1 MLITFA
7 APAPVRPPA
16 RRSLNLRQVASA
28 LLLTTS
34 AAWAVAAHAGS
45 TLLGRAVLPAN
56 TFAPGPTAG
65 QFVSGNTNGVALPL
79 DARQPV
85 QGFSAVLRGP
95 KRGVYY
101 VMSDNGFGA
110 KANSADALLRV
121 YAVEPDFHS
130 GTVHPADFVR
140 GKRLAGFTPESFITL
155 HDPDR
160 KLGFAVV
167 ADGAT
172 YPGSTLNV
180 APEVTQRRLLTGGD
194 LDIESIRFVKGK
206 GNGEFWFGDEFGPFL
221 VRTDRQG
228 KVLQA
233 AVSLPNTRQLGANP
247 LVQSPDNPLLA
258 SSSAANLPRSR
269 GFEGMALSAHHQF
282 GQFLYTL
289 LEGALTTDSEPRRLI
304 INQFDLK
311 KRAYTTRSW
320 AYKTDDP
327 SHAIGDFTAVN
338 RHVLLVIERDG
349 GQGPTAK
356 FKKVFKVDLRRS
368 DADGFL
374 HKEEVVDLLAIADP
388 EHRGG
393 NGTVNGVFSF
403 PFVTIE
409 NVLPLGQRK
418 LLVIN
423 DNNYP
428 FSTGR
433 TAGVPDDNE
442 FILIGLDK
450 PLAGDERE
458 DGDND

>member
-1 MLITFA
+1 M
-7 APAPVRPPA
+7 
-16 RRSLNLRQVASA
+16 RQVASA

-45 TLLGRAVLPAN
+45 TLLGRAVLPAG
-56 TFAPGPTAG
+56 TFAPGPTSG
-65 QFVSGNTNGVALPL
+65 QFASGNTNGVVLPL

-95 KRGVYY
+95 KRGTYY

-130 GTVHPADFVR
+130 GTVHPVDFVR
-140 GKRLAGFTPESFITL
+140 GKRLPSFTPESFITL

-180 APEVTQRRLLTGGD
+180 APEIARQRLLTGGD
-194 LDIESIRFVKGK
+194 LDIESIRLVKAVPPK
-206 GNGEFWFGDEFGPFL
+206 GSESTRGRPVVISEFWFGDEFGPFL

-258 SSSAANLPRSR
+258 DSSAANLPRSR
-269 GFEGMALSAHHQF
+269 GFEGMALSANR
-282 GQFLYTL
+282 QFLYTL
-289 LEGALTTDSEPRRLI
+289 LEGALTTDSQPRRLI

-311 KRAYTTRSW
+311 TRAYTERSW

-349 GQGPTAK
+349 GQGPTAQ
-356 FKKVFKVDLRRS
+356 FKKIFKVDLRRS

-393 NGTVNGVFSF
+393 NGTANGVFCF

-409 NVLPLGQRK
+409 DVLPLGQRK

-428 FSTGR
+428 FSAGR

-450 PLAGDERE
+450 PLATDERDGDE
-458 DGDND
+458 D

>member
-1 MLITFA
+1 MLTAFFT
-7 APAPVRPPA
+7 PTLW
-16 RRSLNLRQVASA
+16 RSPERLRVNTRVNMRQVASA

-34 AAWAVAAHAGS
+34 AAWAVAAYAGS
-45 TLLGRAVLPAN
+45 TLLGRAVLPAS
-56 TFAPGPTAG
+56 TFAPGPSAG
-65 QFVSGNTNGVALPL
+65 QFVSGNTNGVVLPL

-95 KRGVYY
+95 KRGAYY

-130 GTVHPADFVR
+130 GAVHPVDFVR
-140 GKRLAGFTPESFITL
+140 GKRLPGFTPESFITL

-167 ADGAT
+167 ADAAT

-180 APEVTQRRLLTGGD
+180 APEVRQRRLLTGGD
-194 LDIESIRFVKGK
+194 LDIESIRLVK
-206 GNGEFWFGDEFGPFL
+206 NEFWFGDEFGPFL

-289 LEGALTTDSEPRRLI
+289 LEGALTTDSQPRRLI
-304 INQFDLK
+304 VNEFDLK
-311 KRAYTTRSW
+311 KRAYTERSW

-356 FKKVFKVDLRRS
+356 FKKIFKVDLRRS

>member
-1 MLITFA
+1 M
-7 APAPVRPPA
+7 
-16 RRSLNLRQVASA
+16 RQVASA

-56 TFAPGPTAG
+56 TFAAGPTSG
-65 QFVSGNTNGVALPL
+65 QFASGNTNGVVLPL

-95 KRGVYY
+95 RRGTYY

-130 GTVHPADFVR
+130 GAVYPVDFVR
-140 GKRLAGFTPESFITL
+140 GKRLPGFTPESFITL
-155 HDPDR
+155 HDPDHQ
-160 KLGFAVV
+160 LGFAVV

-172 YPGSTLNV
+172 YPGSTLTV
-180 APEVTQRRLLTGGD
+180 APEITRHRLLTGGD
-194 LDIESIRFVKGK
+194 LDIESIRLVSD
-206 GNGEFWFGDEFGPFL
+206 NFWFGDEFGPFL

-247 LVQSPDNPLLA
+247 LVQSPDNPLLEG
-258 SSSAANLPRSR
+258 SSAANLPRSR
-269 GFEGMALSAHHQF
+269 GFEGMALSTNR
-282 GQFLYTL
+282 QFLYTL

-311 KRAYTTRSW
+311 TRAYTERSW

-356 FKKVFKVDLRRS
+356 FKKIFKVDLRRS
-368 DADGFL
+368 DANGFL

-393 NGTVNGVFSF
+393 NGTANGVFSF

-409 NVLPLGQRK
+409 DVLPLGQRK

-428 FSTGR
+428 FSAGR

-450 PLAGDERE
+450 PLATDERDDDDE
-458 DGDND
+458 D

>member
-1 MLITFA
+1 MLTTFA
-7 APAPVRPPA
+7 APVPVRLSA
-16 RRSLNLRQVASA
+16 RMSVNMRQVASA

-34 AAWAVAAHAGS
+34 AAWAVAAYAGS
-45 TLLGRAVLPAN
+45 TLLGRAVLPAS
-56 TFAPGPTAG
+56 TFSPGPTSG
-65 QFVSGNTNGVALPL
+65 QFVSGNTNGVLLPL

-130 GTVHPADFVR
+130 GIVHPVDFMR
-140 GKRLAGFTPESFITL
+140 GKRLPGFTPESFITL

-180 APEVTQRRLLTGGD
+180 APEVAQRRLLTGGD
-194 LDIESIRFVKGK
+194 LDIESIRLVK
-206 GNGEFWFGDEFGPFL
+206 NEFWFGDEFGPFL

-247 LVQSPDNPLLA
+247 LVQSPDNPLLEG
-258 SSSAANLPRSR
+258 SSAANLPRSR
-269 GFEGMALSAHHQF
+269 GFEGMALS
-282 GQFLYTL
+282 GNRQFLYTL

-304 INQFDLK
+304 VNEFDLK

-356 FKKVFKVDLRRS
+356 FKKIFKVDLRRS

-374 HKEEVVDLLAIADP
+374 LKEEVVDLLAIADP

-409 NVLPLGQRK
+409 DVLPLGQRK

-450 PLAGDERE
+450 PLAIDDRENDRE
-458 DGDND
+458 DDDQDD